1 MVKLIPEMTRAASPS
16 FLGTEFDA
24 FLFASIGED
33 RNGMRLSVLSALA
46 RLELD
51 PWREAAQFVKLP
63 TEAATRRLASLISQ
77 LPDGVPRQSDLGLVA
92 ARLIALLP
100 HRVPVSI
107 AVPTTRPRIGRIF
120 NLRTVLCVL
129 IAILLLALIVR
140 WVSGSQQREIQVGSI
155 RSPESSV
162 AVPNVKSPN
171 SGHW

>member
-1 MVKLIPEMTRAASPS
+1 MAKLIPEMTRAASPR

-46 RLELD
+46 QLELD
-51 PWREAAQFVKLP
+51 PWHEAAQFVKLP

-77 LPDGVPRQSDLGLVA
+77 LPDGVSRQSDLGPVA

-100 HRVPVSI
+100 RRVSVAI
-107 AVPTTRPRIGRIF
+107 AVPTTRPKIGRVF

-129 IAILLLALIVR
+129 IVILLLALVAR
-140 WVSGSQQREIQVGSI
+140 WMSGSEQRATQVGSI

-171 SGHW
+171 SRHW